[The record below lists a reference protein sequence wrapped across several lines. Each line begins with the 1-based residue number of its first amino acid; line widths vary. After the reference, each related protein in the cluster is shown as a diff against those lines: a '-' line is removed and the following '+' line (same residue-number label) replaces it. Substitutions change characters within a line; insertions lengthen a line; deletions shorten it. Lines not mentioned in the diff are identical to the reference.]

1 MKNILENAEKKGISV
16 RWKLVFYMSAFVV
29 VFLIVTWFFQIF
41 LLGTFFRSVKRNEM
55 EEVAS
60 TLSEKVGTGG
70 LASAAFNA
78 AVDHTLCV
86 TVYRIEEGQAQRVAD
101 ADATGSNLTVSLSS
115 ERLAYFYDK
124 ATENEGSYFSRVA
137 FGGYEVESDLLD
149 QLPGNENASEGHR
162 IPGKSLRLIYVRLTE
177 SSNQQQ
183 YMIVLDAGVQPLNST
198 VRTLSTQYVWIAV
211 IILIAALVM
220 VLILYRKISAPLVR
234 MNNSAK
240 LLALG
245 KYDVEFSGKGYRET
259 RELAETLNYASRE
272 LSRVDRLQ
280 KELIANISHDLRTPL
295 TMIKGY
301 SEVMRDIP
309 EENTPENMQ
318 VIIDETERLSDL
330 VSDLLDLSRIQSGAW
345 SAKPELFD
353 LTDAVYQV
361 MKRYD
366 ALVRHRGYRLEFVAE
381 QSAWVSAD
389 HGMVLQVLYNL
400 INNALNYTGE
410 DRSVTVRQSFYE
422 SNVRISVTDTGEGI
436 EPEQFPLIWDR
447 YYKVDKVHR
456 RAMIGTGLGLSIVKE
471 ILELHSAR
479 YGVESTP
486 GIGST
491 FWFELPAIEGSF
503 GTSTTEQN
511 GENE

>member
-16 RWKLVFYMSAFVV
+16 RWKLIFYMSAFVV

-55 EEVAS
+55 EEVATS
-60 TLSEKVGTGG
+60 LSEKVGTGG
-70 LASAAFNA
+70 LAGAAFNA

-86 TVYRIEEGQAQRVAD
+86 TVYRIENGHAQRVTD

-124 ATENEGSYFSRVA
+124 ATENDGSYFSRVA

-149 QLPGNENASEGHR
+149 QLPGGENTSEGHR
-162 IPGKSLRLIYVRLTE
+162 IPGKSLRLIYVHLTE
-177 SSNQQQ
+177 NNQQQ

-198 VRTLSTQYVWIAV
+198 VRTLSTQYLWIA
-211 IILIAALVM
+211 IIVLIAAFVM
-220 VLILYRKISAPLVR
+220 VLILYRKISAPLMR

-245 KYDVEFSGKGYRET
+245 KYDVEFSGEGYRET

-330 VSDLLDLSRIQSGAW
+330 VNDLLDLSRIQSGAW
-345 SAKPELFD
+345 SAKPEFFD
-353 LTDAVYQV
+353 LTAAIHQV
-361 MKRYD
+361 MTRYD

-381 QSAWVSAD
+381 QSIWVSAD
-389 HGMVLQVLYNL
+389 RGMILQVVYNL

-410 DRSVTVRQSFYE
+410 DRSVTVRQSFHAQ
-422 SNVRISVTDTGEGI
+422 NVRISVTDTGDGI
-436 EPEQFPLIWDR
+436 EPDQIPLIWDR

-471 ILELHSAR
+471 VLELHSAR

-486 GIGST
+486 GLGST
-491 FWFELPAIEGSF
+491 FWFELPAVEGAF
-503 GTSTTEQN
+503 GAPTTEQN